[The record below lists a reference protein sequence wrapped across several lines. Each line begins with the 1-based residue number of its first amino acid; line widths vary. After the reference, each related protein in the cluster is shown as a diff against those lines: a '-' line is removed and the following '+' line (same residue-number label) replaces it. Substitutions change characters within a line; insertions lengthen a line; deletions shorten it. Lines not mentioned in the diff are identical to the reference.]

1 MTESEKYDIC
11 ALCKSR
17 RTNLQTGFYCALD
30 GEKPHFEDFCPNYEY
45 DQERAEELNNRP
57 VLPKRE
63 AEIGGFLSFYLFVAG
78 IGGVGSLIAQLTSIN
93 LSVDYAGSKILAA
106 ADILLI
112 LLYAGVCFYTI
123 YAFVKRRPNA
133 VGLAIIQL
141 SMLVLM
147 NGLNLIVGDTDGA
160 FKIGSTGQLVVSLI
174 WSVVF
179 FVYLLTSERVKDLIP
194 KEKRRLYK
202 ADKIVI
208 FGLLGVVLILF
219 FLGILDVAGVNP
231 FADKRTQLERLVTAA
246 DAQLPVDTGNGVTYE
261 SITLEDDAIVQT
273 FQSDFRLVNLFGEE
287 DEGNKKEMGL
297 MAKERILYG
306 LYTDK
311 GDEVFATF
319 VPDGYSMVYRLMDS
333 ADEIVFDFTISP
345 EEYMEAY
352 ESTDTYSTRE
362 DVLDAIMELF
372 NAGLPKDF
380 LEDAW
385 LTSVEK
391 DMGGGG
397 LVFNLAVTPSTVSS
411 LGDRFEKTFHNRIKD
426 NFSKGGNEM
435 VELAYMNDWDMTF
448 RLSDAGPSK
457 WITSLR
463 FTPAEYKRLVDF

>member
-1 MTESEKYDIC
+1 MTESEKYNLC
-11 ALCKSR
+11 TLCKSR
-17 RTNLQTGFYCALD
+17 RNDLHTGFYCALD
-30 GEKPHFEDFCPNYEY
+30 GEKPHFEDSCPNYEY

-57 VLPKRE
+57 VLPERK

-78 IGGVGSLIAQLTSIN
+78 VGGVGSLIAQLTNIN

-123 YAFVKRRPNA
+123 YAFVKRRSNA
-133 VGLAIIQL
+133 VSLAIIQL

-147 NGLNLIVGDTDGA
+147 NGLNLIVGDTDGS
-160 FKIGSTGQLVVSLI
+160 FKIGSTSQLVVSLI

-194 KEKRRLYK
+194 KETRRLYK

-219 FLGILDVAGVNP
+219 FLGILDVAGWHP

-246 DAQLPVDTGNGVTYE
+246 DAQLPIDTGNGVSYE
-261 SITLEDDAIVQT
+261 SIALEDGAIVQT
-273 FQSDFRLVNLFGEE
+273 YKSDYQLVNLDGIES
-287 DEGNKKEMGL
+287 DRIKGEMGL

-311 GDEVFATF
+311 EDEVFATY
-319 VPDGYSMVYRLMDS
+319 VPDGYSMVYRLLDS

-362 DVLDAIMELF
+362 DVLDEIMELF
-372 NAGLPKDF
+372 NAGLPMDF
-380 LEDAW
+380 LENAW
-385 LTSVEK
+385 LTGVEK
-391 DMGGGG
+391 DLGDSG
-397 LVFNLAVTPSTVSS
+397 LVFNLAVTPSTVRF

-426 NFSKGGNEM
+426 NIAQGGNEM

-448 RLSDAGPSK
+448 RLTDVGPSR
-457 WITSLR
+457 WISSLR